1 MSGGRRSRTA
11 RRLSTAVFLAG
22 LSLAPHAEQAAQP
35 RDAARPKDAAPELG
49 VAESLRRSGK
59 LDEAEAQL
67 LTLLGDPRAAVQAQA
82 VGKLARIARTRG
94 DAAKAKDLLYQA
106 MRMDRAAGLRAQEI
120 SDGMV
125 LVFTLITAD
134 RRFGEARE
142 VMDSLRP
149 LLAEDPAAR
158 ADALYYEALI
168 PYEAG
173 DFRAALRLLRE
184 AQAEALRLGMA
195 RARFDALQLEATL
208 LSNLGRSGDALDRF
222 ALLEDQLPSE
232 LGHCDRAAFFNNA
245 GWAALR
251 AEMAIGE
258 GAPRKRDPIPLL
270 DRARGLYQQGPCR
283 EGANL
288 ANVFTNLAIAELDQG
303 RSARAR
309 EHLDSARAADPN
321 PSAKTRAW
329 WLILE
334 GRMALAEGAVER
346 TLLVASELAGLGASG
361 GLPEAQIEAA
371 MTRALAE
378 ERRGSSGAADEA
390 FAEAERRIEDWS
402 LSVPLGEGRDDF
414 LAQRER
420 GARLWIEALL
430 RRPGGEAAAVEVA
443 RRGRA
448 RLLATSQWLSER
460 DALPPDE
467 RSRWE
472 EALSRYRG
480 GRAALEAALVNVRWD
495 APAATLNQAVARY
508 QDGQD
513 RLRVDLEGAA
523 PGLRRLRASGS
534 GVERADPAPGELV
547 LVYHPV
553 EEGWVGFA
561 LTTAGVAARRLGVV
575 DLRAPHER
583 LAAQL
588 LGPFAGLIRSAEQI
602 RLVPYGSL
610 QGVDFHA
617 LPLEGQPLAALAPVA
632 YGVELPR
639 KRGPEGAVD
648 REGGLEPPAP
658 DGAPAR
664 PVALLVIDPGDS
676 LPRARDEG
684 DQVEAALTQ
693 RGWRV
698 ERLDGERATYEA
710 VMRALA
716 APAVELLHFAGH
728 ADFSG
733 LDGWKSGLC
742 LAHDG
747 RLTVADILALP
758 RTPAQ
763 VVLSG
768 CETGRAE
775 GLGLAQAFVVA
786 GSGAVV
792 SSLRRIDD
800 GVAARTMR
808 SFYTALPLG
817 APDDPALALREAAL
831 RIRAEEPAA
840 DWASFRVIVP

>member
-1 MSGGRRSRTA
+1 MSGPRMSRTA
-11 RRLSTAVFLAG
+11 RVISAAVLLWST
-22 LSLAPHAEQAAQP
+22 SLAPCAAHAPRPDEAALDL
-35 RDAARPKDAAPELG
+35 R
-49 VAESLRRSGK
+49 VAESLRRRGQ
-59 LDEAEAQL
+59 LDAAEAQL
-67 LTLLGDPRAAVQAQA
+67 LGLLGDPRAAVQAQA
-82 VGKLARIARTRG
+82 IGKLARIARTRG
-94 DAAKAKDLLYQA
+94 DAAKAEDLLYQA

-120 SDGMV
+120 ADGLV

-134 RRFGEARE
+134 RRFGEARA
-142 VMDSLRP
+142 VMDALRP
-149 LLAEDPAAR
+149 LLAENPAAR
-158 ADALYYEALI
+158 AEALYYEALI

-184 AQAEALRLGMA
+184 AQAEALRLGLA
-195 RARFDALQLEATL
+195 RAWFDALQVEATL
-208 LSNLGRSGDALDRF
+208 LSNLGRSGDALDSF
-222 ALLEDQLPSE
+222 ARLAEHLPSA
-232 LGHCDRAAFFNNA
+232 LGRCDQAVFFNNF

-251 AEMAIGE
+251 AEMAVGE
-258 GAPRKRDPIPLL
+258 DVFERRDPIPLL
-270 DRARGLYQQGPCR
+270 ERARGLYQEGQCR

-288 ANVFTNLAIAELDQG
+288 SNTLTNLAIAELHLG
-303 RSARAR
+303 RSSRAR
-309 EHLDSARAADPN
+309 EHLGGARAADPN
-321 PSAKTRAW
+321 PSAKAKAW

-346 TLLVASELAGLGASG
+346 TLLVASELAALGARG
-361 GLPEAQIEAA
+361 GLPEARIEAA
-371 MTRALAE
+371 VTRALAE
-378 ERRGSSGAADEA
+378 ERRGRPDAADEA
-390 FAEAERRIEDWS
+390 FAEAERVIEDWS
-402 LSVPLGEGRDDF
+402 LLVPLGEGRDDF

-420 GARLWIEALL
+420 GVRLWLEALL
-430 RRPGGEAAAVEVA
+430 GRPGGEVAAIEVA

-467 RSRWE
+467 RARWE
-472 EALSRYRG
+472 DALSRYRR
-480 GRAALEAALVNVRWD
+480 GRAALEAELANVHWD
-495 APAATLNQAVARY
+495 EPASTLDRVVAGY

-513 RLRVDLEGAA
+513 RLRADLERDA
-523 PGLRRLRASGS
+523 PGLRRLRASGK
-534 GVERADPAPGELV
+534 GVERISPAPGELV

-553 EEGWVGFA
+553 EEGWAGFA
-561 LTTAGVAARRLGVV
+561 LTNAGVTARRLGEV
-575 DLRAPHER
+575 DPSAPQER
-583 LAAQL
+583 LSAQL
-588 LGPFAGLIRSAEQI
+588 LGPFADFIRRAEQI
-602 RLVPYGSL
+602 RIVPYGPL
-610 QGVDFHA
+610 QSVDFHA
-617 LPLEGQPLAALAPVA
+617 LPLEGEPLAALAPVA
-632 YGVELPR
+632 YGVELAREREPDSGQD
-639 KRGPEGAVD
+639 RG
-648 REGGLEPPAP
+648 GGLDSPGP
-658 DGAPAR
+658 DGAPAP

-676 LPRARDEG
+676 LPHARDEG
-684 DQVEAALTQ
+684 DQVEGALVQ
-693 RGWRV
+693 RGWGV

-733 LDGWKSGLC
+733 RDGWKSGLR

-758 RTPAQ
+758 RAPAQ

-808 SFYTALPLG
+808 AFYTALPLG
-817 APDDPALALREAAL
+817 APDDPALALREAGL
-831 RIRAEEPAA
+831 RIRSEAPTA
-840 DWASFRVIVP
+840 DWGSFRVIVP